1 MWVRGRTKRFEEAA
15 SKEHSH
21 SNYALKDHTHTAY
34 ASKTH
39 EHEDYA
45 AKTHSHSGY
54 ASSSHTHASYKN
66 KSDFATVTKSGIMLY
81 GVGGGAIIPYPDG
94 FNKNN
99 CTILSVEFCP
109 DGGVYKGWLINYK
122 YLMYAGLGDNNVPW
136 GFHDIS
142 GENSDDNKLTGTIR
156 IVLMKL

>member
-39 EHEDYA
+39 EHED
-45 AKTHSHSGY
+45 
-54 ASSSHTHASYKN
+54 THASYKN

-122 YLMYAGLGDNNVPW
+122 YLMYAGLGDNNVQW